1 LRTSALADRNANPVY
16 LIIPIGQGD
25 IACPQPAIILSLK
38 QFPAKYLSGESTIA
52 NSSQTTPPQTATPPL
67 TGRHAFI
74 TGASRGI
81 GAAIARELGRLGA
94 KLSLIGR
101 DDEALQAQV
110 EAVAAASGA
119 KVRKFLLD
127 VTDAAQIAP
136 TVERAAAELG
146 PIDILVN
153 NAGAAT
159 SAPFGRT
166 TLEQWRAMLEVNLT
180 GPFLLTQAVLPGMAA
195 RKFGR
200 VINVAS
206 TAGLK
211 GYGYVAPYCA
221 AKHGVIGLTRSLA
234 IEYARSG
241 VTINAV
247 CPGYTETD
255 IAARAVETMVEK
267 TGRTERQAYEELA
280 ALNPQRRLVQPE
292 EVAQSVGW
300 LALATSSS
308 INGQAIAVAGGE
320 IMS

>member
-1 LRTSALADRNANPVY
+1 
-16 LIIPIGQGD
+16 
-25 IACPQPAIILSLK
+25 
-38 QFPAKYLSGESTIA
+38 LSGK
-52 NSSQTTPPQTATPPL
+52 
-67 TGRHAFI
+67 HAFI

-81 GAAIARELGRLGA
+81 GAAIAQELGRLGA
-94 KLSLIGR
+94 SLTLLGR
-101 DDEALQAQV
+101 DEEALNAQV
-110 EAVAAASGA
+110 SAAMANNV
-119 KVRKFLLD
+119 KVQGMPLD
-127 VTDAAQIAP
+127 VTKADQIAA
-136 TVERAAAELG
+136 TVEAAVDTQG

-166 TLEQWRAMLEVNLT
+166 KLDQWQAMLDVNLT
-180 GPFLLTQAVLPGMAA
+180 GPFLLTQAILPGMVE
-195 RKFGR
+195 RGFGR

-221 AKHGVIGLTRSLA
+221 AKHGIIGLTRSLA
-234 IEYARSG
+234 VEFARSG

-247 CPGYTETD
+247 CPGFTETD
-255 IAARAVETMVEK
+255 IVSRTIETMVEK
-267 TGRTERQAYEELA
+267 TGRTEQEAYDQLA
-280 ALNPQRRLVQPE
+280 ALNPQGRLVQPE

-300 LALATSSS
+300 LALETSSS